1 MIDMY
6 ISMSF
11 YEIITFITLINL
23 PFFPQQDSIWVRYIV
38 FAYAVYLLP
47 LALRRLVTASGAKQS
62 HEIASSQAP
71 RNDRIIKIFLIFLTV
86 SFISTIFS
94 TNLQTSY
101 VQLLLF
107 FSYFVIYV
115 TSGSVF
121 NTLQKKERLAGV
133 LIFVTVVLST
143 ISLYNTLILHYSSKL
158 SRGVSFM
165 WIYFGH
171 NHLSA
176 LLIFAIPLCLFVL
189 KTNWD
194 KLGYRIIFSL
204 IFIFLLY
211 SLILTSAQASLISLS
226 IMSYL
231 FFLGYSY
238 RSRQKINF
246 IFVFWILVV
255 AIVVWSI
262 LSRQGMVQLESA
274 IYDLNI
280 SARLMYIKS
289 AVESARLVPFA
300 GTGLDTYKL
309 INFNS
314 GLGLA
319 KTFYVHNFFF
329 QMLSDTGIFG
339 FVMSIMLIISALW
352 EGGKRVFEQ
361 LEANERFFFL
371 MLWLSLLSSALNALV
386 DFDWQLPTVFFIFW
400 LLTGLI

>member
-1 MIDMY
+1 
-6 ISMSF
+6 
-11 YEIITFITLINL
+11 
-23 PFFPQQDSIWVRYIV
+23 
-38 FAYAVYLLP
+38 
-47 LALRRLVTASGAKQS
+47 
-62 HEIASSQAP
+62 
-71 RNDRIIKIFLIFLTV
+71 
-86 SFISTIFS
+86 
-94 TNLQTSY
+94 
-101 VQLLLF
+101 
-107 FSYFVIYV
+107 
-115 TSGSVF
+115 
-121 NTLQKKERLAGV
+121 
-133 LIFVTVVLST
+133 
-143 ISLYNTLILHYSSKL
+143 
-158 SRGVSFM
+158 
-165 WIYFGH
+165 
-171 NHLSA
+171 
-176 LLIFAIPLCLFVL
+176 
-189 KTNWD
+189 
-194 KLGYRIIFSL
+194 
-204 IFIFLLY
+204 
-211 SLILTSAQASLISLS
+211 
-226 IMSYL
+226 
-231 FFLGYSY
+231 LGYSY